1 MLIQSSQGGR
11 ADVKSDLRD
20 EIVLKSINLSLEN
33 YKDEMCL
40 SRPGSANV
48 KLDDLADSR
57 FSRDSCCVCT
67 YQKVIHVSQTSQLS
81 AHTLRY
87 KS

>member
-1 MLIQSSQGGR
+1 MT
-11 ADVKSDLRD
+11 SDG
-20 EIVLKSINLSLEN
+20 IILKSINLSLEN

-67 YQKVIHVSQTSQLS
+67 YQKVIHRSPTSGLTS
-81 AHTLRY
+81 HLAI
-87 KS
+87 

>member
-1 MLIQSSQGGR
+1 MT
-11 ADVKSDLRD
+11 SDG
-20 EIVLKSINLSLEN
+20 IILKSINLSLEN

-57 FSRDSCCVCT
+57 FSSDSCCVCT
-67 YQKVIHVSQTSQLS
+67 YQKVIQWSPTSELAPS
-81 AHTLRY
+81 DDINY
-87 KS
+87 K

>member
-40 SRPGSANV
+40 SRLGSANV

-57 FSRDSCCVCT
+57 FSSEPCCVCT
-67 YQKVIHVSQTSQLS
+67 YQKVIYMSWSSQL
-81 AHTLRY
+81 TPPDINY
-87 KS
+87 K

>member
-40 SRPGSANV
+40 SRLGSANV

-57 FSRDSCCVCT
+57 FSSDSCCVCT
-67 YQKVIHVSQTSQLS
+67 YQKVIYMSWSSQL
-81 AHTLRY
+81 TPPDIIY
-87 KS
+87 K